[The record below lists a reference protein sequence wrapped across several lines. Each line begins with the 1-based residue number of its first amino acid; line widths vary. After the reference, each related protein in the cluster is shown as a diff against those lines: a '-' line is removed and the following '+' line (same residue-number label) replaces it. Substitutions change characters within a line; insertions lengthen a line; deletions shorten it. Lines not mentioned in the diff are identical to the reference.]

1 MKNPGQGLCVRES
14 RSGRCWIG
22 SNDFWRYR
30 FYYLLLWCCRLH
42 RVMSMR
48 NTRCRS
54 GRSIVSYEIILSY
67 YGFSRRNQCLL
78 IGWTEAWRLNAIG
91 WRALWSVVI
100 PCTKI
105 VRQKKISRMC
115 DMGMKLCEKKNVW
128 EKIIPQVK
136 LPVWELSP
144 RAYVIAKNVVNHKEL
159 KFVLPFKRYTYQN
172 LFLWTCV
179 SSREC
184 FSLEISIGMVAD
196 AATRYC
202 SKVSISYDGVISG
215 SMYITLL
222 LLRESST
229 PFINTNWEQNSGW
242 GRAFHVWAPLT

>member
-1 MKNPGQGLCVRES
+1 MVDLRKNTSWIPCLDYDWKLCVKNPGQGLCVRES

-30 FYYLLLWCCRLH
+30 FYYLILWRCHLH

-115 DMGMKLCEKKNVW
+115 DMGMKLCE
-128 EKIIPQVK
+128 EKCEK
-136 LPVWELSP
+136 RLYP
-144 RAYVIAKNVVNHKEL
+144 RWN
-159 KFVLPFKRYTYQN
+159 YQCESYHQERMW
-172 LFLWTCV
+172 L
-179 SSREC
+179 R
-184 FSLEISIGMVAD
+184 GM
-196 AATRYC
+196 
-202 SKVSISYDGVISG
+202 S
-215 SMYITLL
+215 
-222 LLRESST
+222 
-229 PFINTNWEQNSGW
+229 
-242 GRAFHVWAPLT
+242 